1 MNEQIKI
8 RFYEKLSDKYFFNM
22 DEMFKN
28 ASIIPSKLLCGEDE
42 LINSELF
49 SGIYDDEGNMIYQG
63 DIVERI
69 YRYEIRF
76 KDGVF
81 FGYNPKGSMTAKDLK
96 SGFRIIGNINQNADL
111 LQFG

>member
-8 RFYEKLSDKYFFNM
+8 RFYEKPSNEYYFNM
-22 DEMFKN
+22 DELFKN
-28 ASIIPSKLLCGEDE
+28 VSVIPSKILCGEDK
-42 LINSELF
+42 LIKAELF
-49 SGIYDDEGNMIYQG
+49 SGITDDNGKMIYQG

-76 KDGVF
+76 KNGVF
-81 FGYNPKGSMTAKDLK
+81 FGYNPKGNMTAKELL
-96 SGFRIIGNINQNADL
+96 SGFKIIGNINQNADL